1 VTPHPA
7 PDRHELFL
15 RLFTASER
23 AIRAHVRRL
32 VPTPA
37 DCDDVM
43 QEAAVVLW
51 RKFDEFDPA
60 RSFQGWAFGVAKLEV
75 RSWRR
80 RKGRDHE
87 LLTDELI
94 DLLAAESELQES
106 ALAIQRQLLAV
117 CLERL
122 EPRQRQLLLAAY
134 HPGTKIQDVAAHSGR
149 SIGGFYQWL
158 HRMKRTLLSC
168 VQDQLPTHHPSTG
181 LDHA

>member
-1 VTPHPA
+1 MHPA
-7 PDRHELFL
+7 RPPDRHESFL

-43 QEAAVVLW
+43 QEVAVVLW
-51 RKFDEFDPA
+51 RKFDDFDPA

-80 RKGRDHE
+80 RKARDHYM
-87 LLTDELI
+87 LTDELI

-122 EPRQRQLLLAAY
+122 DGRQRQLLLAAY

-158 HRMKRTLLSC
+158 HRMKRTLLTC
-168 VQDQLPTHHPSTG
+168 VQEQLHAYDPSAG
-181 LDHA
+181 LDNA